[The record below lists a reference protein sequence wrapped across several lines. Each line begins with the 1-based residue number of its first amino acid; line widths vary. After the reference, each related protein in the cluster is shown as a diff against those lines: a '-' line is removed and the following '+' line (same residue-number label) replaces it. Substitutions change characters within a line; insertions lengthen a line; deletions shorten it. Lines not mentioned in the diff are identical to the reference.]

1 MAFRPVKKTVAKKTN
16 AVPER
21 ELRLALVCYGGVSL
35 AVYMHGVTK
44 EILKLIRA
52 SRSLHAHSDP
62 VRRAAAGYAQ
72 GEGASHREL
81 DSEYIYFD
89 LLQDIG
95 QFVNLRVVVDIVA
108 GASAGGINGIMLAR
122 ALAHDLSLDAQRNMW
137 LNLADVTE
145 LLDPEGRAGIWSK
158 PFMRPLLSL
167 VSWWQMRGDFG
178 KVGGAAR
185 EPEVRKKLSLFT
197 RSRWFEPPFS
207 GRRMTTMMLDGLHSL
222 GDPGLP
228 GNSLMP
234 PGHALELFVTTT
246 DFRGHRQMITLHDPP
261 MIQER
266 EHRQILHFE
275 FKQTPGGALYSDFD
289 RACVPGLAFA
299 ARATSCFP
307 GAFPPLNISEVDQL
321 LKERGETWE
330 SRQAFLNH
338 NFAAMRIA
346 NQNPEDAAFID
357 GSVLMNKPF
366 ALAIKSIQGRA
377 AHREVDRR
385 LVYIDPSPNHGDKPL
400 EEIAE
405 ELPGF
410 FSTLRGALSDIPR
423 NQPIRDDLEWLET
436 FNERV
441 KRLSQ
446 VVEAIHPKVVEEI
459 ALILSKSVKRPP
471 NPQKIASLRVRA
483 NELAAKQASYA
494 YDGYAR
500 LKVLSVLRDVGD
512 YLCALTKCPDTIAVG
527 ALVEAWAHRQDV
539 RPIGDAA
546 VESQKGGDASWI
558 EFLRHFDVRFRVR
571 RLRFILRQLNA
582 QYRTLPKDKSIRTH
596 AWLNEFKARIYDHL
610 EAYQK
615 ASNWSMNAAL
625 SRFQA
630 SVEGMPE
637 KHLSDDL
644 VDEILNMAEGAMNLG
659 HIDEMVEESLAYYAT
674 TAPHFD
680 MWHEV
685 ITAYLGFPYYDV
697 LTLPMVQWGDL
708 DELDDIKVDRISVND
723 ANTLRKGGARELL
736 KGTELA
742 NFGAFFSRRY
752 RENDYL
758 WGRLTGAERLIDI
771 VVSAAPEINGSMIDV
786 RSYKKRIF
794 KAILD
799 AEAPYLKKV
808 SSLISEL
815 LVDVKNL

>member
-1 MAFRPVKKTVAKKTN
+1 MAFGLDKSARKNRQPARQ
-16 AVPER
+16 ER

-44 EILKLIRA
+44 EILKLARA
-52 SRSLHAHSDP
+52 SKSLHAHHDP
-62 VRRAAAGYAQ
+62 VMRAAAGYEQ
-72 GEGASHREL
+72 GEGVHHREL
-81 DSEYIYFD
+81 DSEFVYFD

-95 QFVNLRVVVDIVA
+95 KDLDLRVVIDIVA

-122 ALAHDLSLDAQRNMW
+122 ALAHDLSLDPLRDMW
-137 LNLADVTE
+137 LDLADVTE
-145 LLDPEGRAGIWSK
+145 LLDPGGRASLWSK
-158 PFMRPLLSL
+158 PFMRPILKLI
-167 VSWWQMRGDFG
+167 SWWQLRSDFE
-178 KVGGAAR
+178 KVGGGAAR
-185 EPEVRKKLSLFT
+185 DPEVRRKLSLFT

-207 GRRMTTMMLDGLHSL
+207 GERMSEMMLDGLYSL
-222 GDPGLP
+222 GEPVLP

-246 DFRGHRQMITLHDPP
+246 DFRGHRQTITLHDPP
-261 MIQER
+261 QIKER
-266 EHRQILHFE
+266 EHRQILCFE
-275 FKQTPGGALYSDFD
+275 FKQTPGGTMQSDFN
-289 RACVPGLAFA
+289 RQSVPGLALA

-307 GAFPPLNISEVDQL
+307 GAFPPLNI
-321 LKERGETWE
+321 KEIDGLVQKRGVEWE
-330 SRQAFLNH
+330 KRDAFIAR
-338 NFAAMRIA
+338 NFAAMRA
-346 NQNPEDAAFID
+346 ASQNPEDAAFID

-385 LVYIDPSPNHGDKPL
+385 LVYIDPSPNHGDRPL
-400 EEIAE
+400 QDVVE

-410 FSTLRGALSDIPR
+410 FSTLKGALSDIPR
-423 NQPIRDDLEWLET
+423 NQPIRDDLEWLEE

-441 KRLSQ
+441 QRLSQ
-446 VVEAIHPKVVEEI
+446 VVDAIHPKVVEEI

-471 NPQKIASLRVRA
+471 SAKRIAALRSKA

-512 YLCALTKCPDTIAVG
+512 YLRHLVKSPDKLGVA
-527 ALVEAWAHRQDV
+527 ALVEQWALSHDI

-546 VESQKGGDASWI
+546 RDSQKGGEAVWI
-558 EFLRHFDVRFRVR
+558 DFLRRYDVRFRIR

-582 QYRTLPKDKSIRTH
+582 QYQQLPEEKSIRTH

-610 EAYQK
+610 DAYQW
-615 ASNWSMNAAL
+615 ACNWSSSVAL
-625 SRFQA
+625 SNYQA
-630 SVEGMPE
+630 MIQDDPE
-637 KHLSDDL
+637 ASLSAEQ
-644 VDEILNMAEGAMNLG
+644 VDEILRHAEKVMDLG
-659 HIDEMVEESLAYYAT
+659 RIDEEVEDSLAYYAT
-674 TAPHFD
+674 TAPYFD
-680 MWHEV
+680 KWHDV

-723 ANTLRKGGARELL
+723 ANSLRSGGARELL

-742 NFGAFFSRRY
+742 NFGAFFSRAY

-771 VVSAAPEINGSMIDV
+771 VVSAAPDV
-786 RSYKKRIF
+786 QGLDVAEYKRRAF

-799 AEAPYLKKV
+799 AEAPHLRKI
-808 SSLISEL
+808 SPLIAEL
-815 LVDVKNL
+815 LTDAERL

>member
-1 MAFRPVKKTVAKKTN
+1 MAFGPKKVALNNKQL
-16 AVPER
+16 VRQER

-44 EILKLIRA
+44 EILKLARA
-52 SRSLHAHSDP
+52 SKSLHAHHDP
-62 VRRAAAGYAQ
+62 IMRAAAGYEQ
-72 GEGASHREL
+72 GEGAHHREV
-81 DSEYIYFD
+81 DSEYVYFD

-95 QFVNLRVVVDIVA
+95 RTLDLRVVIDIVA

-145 LLDPEGRAGIWSK
+145 LLDPEGRASAWSK
-158 PFMRPLLSL
+158 PLMRPILKLI
-167 VSWWQMRGDFG
+167 SWWQLRGDFE
-178 KVGGAAR
+178 KVGGGAAR
-185 EPEVRKKLSLFT
+185 DPEVRRKLSLFT

-207 GRRMTTMMLDGLHSL
+207 GERMSEMMLDGLYSL
-222 GDPGLP
+222 GEPTLP

-246 DFRGHRQMITLHDPP
+246 DFRGHKQTITLHDPP
-261 MIQER
+261 KIRER
-266 EHRQILHFE
+266 EHRQILCFE
-275 FKQTPGGALYSDFD
+275 FKQTPGGSLYSDFN
-289 RACVPGLAFA
+289 RESVPGLALA

-307 GAFPPLNISEVDQL
+307 GAFPPLNIAEIDRLVQ
-321 LKERGETWE
+321 KKGVEWE
-330 SRQAFLNH
+330 KREAFINR
-338 NFAAMRIA
+338 NFAAMRAA
-346 NQNPEDAAFID
+346 NQDPEDAAFID

-385 LVYIDPSPNHGDKPL
+385 LVYIDPSPNHGDKPVQ
-400 EEIAE
+400 EIKE

-410 FSTLRGALSDIPR
+410 FSTLKGALSDIPR
-423 NQPIRDDLEWLET
+423 NQPIRDDLEWLQG
-436 FNERV
+436 FNDRV
-441 KRLSQ
+441 QRLSQ
-446 VVEAIHPKVVEEI
+446 VVDAVHPKVVEEI

-471 NPQKIASLRVRA
+471 GAKRIAALRRKA

-512 YLCALTKCPDTIAVG
+512 YLCLLVKSPDKKAVSDAVEEWALSHDI
-527 ALVEAWAHRQDV
+527 

-546 VESQKGGDASWI
+546 RESQKGGEAIWI
-558 EFLRHFDVRFRVR
+558 EFLRRYDVRFRVR

-582 QYRTLPKDKSIRTH
+582 QYQQLPQEKSIRTH

-615 ASNWSMNAAL
+615 ASNWSASVAL
-625 SRFQA
+625 SHYQA
-630 SVEGMPE
+630 MIQEDPE
-637 KHLSDDL
+637 ASLSHRQ
-644 VDEILNMAEGAMNLG
+644 VDEILKHAADVMDLSR
-659 HIDEMVEESLAYYAT
+659 IDEEVEDSLAYYAT

-680 MWHEV
+680 KWHDV

-723 ANTLRKGGARELL
+723 ANSLRVGGARELL

-742 NFGAFFSRRY
+742 NFGAFFSRAY

-771 VVSAAPEINGSMIDV
+771 VVSAAPDV
-786 RSYKKRIF
+786 EGLDVSAYKRRAF

-799 AEAPYLKKV
+799 AEAPHLKKIAP
-808 SSLISEL
+808 LIAEL
-815 LVDVKNL
+815 LADVERV